1 MAASPPSINGRES
14 TVDADT
20 SLRPVAIGTKG
31 LDDDP
36 VFLWRLD
43 SPG

>member
-1 MAASPPSINGRES
+1 MAASPPWMPTPPSAR
-14 TVDADT
+14 
-20 SLRPVAIGTKG
+20 VAIGTKG
-31 LDDDP
+31 LDDDDP